1 MIHLKTLIEQR
12 DDKIERLTYILAER
26 VPQAVLSLVMKDI
39 KAIWPSEVEKPKAK
53 RAKKDDEQFK

>member
-1 MIHLKTLIEQR
+1 VSAQQSRIKKKEEVIHLKTLIEQR

-39 KAIWPSEVEKPKAK
+39 KAIWPSEVE
-53 RAKKDDEQFK
+53 